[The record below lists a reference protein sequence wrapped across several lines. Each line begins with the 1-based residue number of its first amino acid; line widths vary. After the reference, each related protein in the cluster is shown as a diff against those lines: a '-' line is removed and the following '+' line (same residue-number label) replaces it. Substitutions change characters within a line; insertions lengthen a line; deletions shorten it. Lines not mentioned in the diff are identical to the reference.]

1 MHTIVTL
8 RSPLSPSPP
17 PSPTKS
23 SPRRLPT
30 ALGNGPDL
38 PRLSVT
44 CQAACQAQPFAD
56 IGLRSPPPSL
66 YDVLRVKRSAT
77 MTEIKYAY
85 RTLAKLCHPD
95 ALGRSDGELG
105 GSAAGGTGGRDFIVL
120 HNAYATLSDPA
131 ARARYDVSLVGAAR
145 VAERGLGATPGFG
158 MRTRRWET
166 DQCW

>member
-1 MHTIVTL
+1 MHHPIITL

-23 SPRRLPT
+23 SPRRPST
-30 ALGNGPDL
+30 ALGSGPDL

-44 CQAACQAQPFAD
+44 CQAPPFAD
-56 IGLRSPPPSL
+56 LGLRSPPPSL

-95 ALGRSDGELG
+95 ALGRSDGESG
-105 GSAAGGTGGRDFIVL
+105 GSSVVGTGGRDFIVL

-131 ARARYDVSLVGAAR
+131 ARARYDISLGGAAR
-145 VAERGLGATPGFG
+145 AGMGWGAAAGFG
-158 MRTRRWET
+158 PTIRRWET